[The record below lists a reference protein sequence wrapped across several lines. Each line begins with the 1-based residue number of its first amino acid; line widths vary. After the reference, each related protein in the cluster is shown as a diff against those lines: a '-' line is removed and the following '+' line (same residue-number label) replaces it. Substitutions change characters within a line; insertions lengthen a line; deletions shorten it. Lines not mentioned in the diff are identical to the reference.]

1 MHKRNLVLAA
11 LVAVFLCLSG
21 CAALKSAAE
30 SAGDYIRENPTFVS
44 IGTRTA
50 IEFYIEQ
57 KDTLQ
62 QRIDR
67 AKDVER
73 RFQKLLVFVDDNPT
87 APIDELVE
95 YANSIIDW
103 DELSPND
110 RVIVQEVVSLIEKE
124 VRIYAEKNKLDE
136 NARVAL
142 RSIFEVAVSAAQVYL
157 FGV

>member
-1 MHKRNLVLAA
+1 MNSLRLTIAA

-21 CAALKSAAE
+21 CATLKSAAE
-30 SAGDYIRENPTFVS
+30 NAGDYIRENPVFVS

-67 AKDVER
+67 AKDVEA
-73 RFQKLLVFVDDNPT
+73 RFDELLVFVDDNPS

-103 DELSPND
+103 EELSPND
-110 RVIVQEVVSLIEKE
+110 RVIVQEVVRLIEKE
-124 VRIYAEKNKLDE
+124 VRIYAEQNKIDDDV
-136 NARVAL
+136 RVAL
-142 RSIFEVAVSAAQVYL
+142 RSVFEVAVSAAQVYL
-157 FGV
+157 LGV